1 MQIPDLLAI
10 YQTKTD
16 EELIELASSSEQLT
30 HEARIS
36 LESELSRRG
45 IGIPTL
51 NYLEHADARKEQS
64 QDRKPQTTGAFL
76 AEVVQTYHH
85 NFWLFFK
92 ISAPATI
99 ISTLAYLAAR
109 AEVREIFRPL
119 PRGPAFLVYRFD
131 ILKIVLCTY
140 SSYVVS
146 WIAFCF
152 SFAAICTAV
161 QNISAGSDIKARH
174 CFADVSH
181 RVGPFL
187 RLCLLLFFLML
198 ALQGGAVLLSMGV
211 FRFLHRLELQT
222 DHLLISLI
230 SYICAGLG
238 FLVLA
243 RFALAVPALVLHRYP
258 VGKAMFRSDELTQR
272 KWLILA
278 ALLAKS
284 LIGSY
289 VAAMC
294 PFWLVANIDFP
305 IVLPDWFP
313 WLLTAASVVCVT
325 AVEPAMFVGFA
336 LLYVKKSQVLSS
348 REVVALQMGSS

>member
-99 ISTLAYLAAR
+99 ISTLAYFAAR

-119 PRGPAFLVYRFD
+119 PRGPAFLVYRFE

-174 CFADVSH
+174 CFADYLTEWDHSC
-181 RVGPFL
+181 G
-187 RLCLLLFFLML
+187 CACSCFF
-198 ALQGGAVLLSMGV
+198 
-211 FRFLHRLELQT
+211 
-222 DHLLISLI
+222 
-230 SYICAGLG
+230 
-238 FLVLA
+238 
-243 RFALAVPALVLHRYP
+243 
-258 VGKAMFRSDELTQR
+258 
-272 KWLILA
+272 
-278 ALLAKS
+278 
-284 LIGSY
+284 
-289 VAAMC
+289 
-294 PFWLVANIDFP
+294 
-305 IVLPDWFP
+305 
-313 WLLTAASVVCVT
+313 
-325 AVEPAMFVGFA
+325 
-336 LLYVKKSQVLSS
+336 
-348 REVVALQMGSS
+348 